1 MKKNQFLKESDVT
14 AESVFFM
21 KRRQVLKA
29 LGISAAALSLPHAAH
44 ADLLSWFKGNDRP
57 PAPAGKPLEFSKPA
71 AWQNNLPLTPVD
83 KVSGYNNFYEFGLD
97 KADPAANA
105 GSLKT
110 DPWTLKI
117 SGEVAKPL
125 TLDHD
130 DLTRRFPLEE
140 RIYRMRCVEAWS
152 MVVPWIGFP
161 LHKLLALAEPTSN
174 AKYVAFETIYAPEQM
189 PGQQDRFIG
198 GGLKYPYVE
207 GLRLDEAMHP
217 LTLMTVG
224 VYGKALPPQNGAPVR
239 LIVPWKYGFKGI
251 KSIVSIKLTR
261 ERPPTTWNLAAPD
274 EYGFYAN
281 VNPHV
286 DHPRWSQATERFIG
300 SGGILDVQR
309 QPTLLFN
316 GYADQV
322 ASLYRGLDASD
333 SKTGDM
339 AESLPASCRIVAV
352 SLAGLGDQSRWT
364 GCRSGERYSAFY
376 RSHCTEVFAG
386 DLVNHTSGTLR
397 KTAVIDTHSPPVRLM
412 VLCLGDTAFNQLR
425 IAGAGRE

>member
-21 KRRQVLKA
+21 TRRQVLKA

-57 PAPAGKPLEFSKPA
+57 PAPAGKPLEFGKPA
-71 AWQNNLPLTPVD
+71 AWQNDLPLTPAD

-316 GYADQV
+316 GYAEQV
-322 ASLYRGLDASD
+322 ASLYRGLD
-333 SKTGDM
+333 
-339 AESLPASCRIVAV
+339 
-352 SLAGLGDQSRWT
+352 
-364 GCRSGERYSAFY
+364 
-376 RSHCTEVFAG
+376 
-386 DLVNHTSGTLR
+386 LR
-397 KTAVIDTHSPPVRLM
+397 EN
-412 VLCLGDTAFNQLR
+412 F
-425 IAGAGRE
+425 

>member
-1 MKKNQFLKESDVT
+1 MKKSRPLTEADVT
-14 AESVFFM
+14 AESAFFM
-21 KRRQVLKA
+21 HRRQVLKA
-29 LGISAAALSLPHAAH
+29 LGIGAATLSLPIAAQ

-57 PAPAGKPLEFSKPA
+57 PAPSGKPLDFSKPA
-71 AWQNNLPLTPVD
+71 AWQNALPLTPEE
-83 KVSGYNNFYEFGLD
+83 KVTGYNNFYEFGLD

-105 GSLKT
+105 GSMKT

-125 TLDHD
+125 TLEHD
-130 DLTRRFPLEE
+130 ALTTRFPLEE

-161 LHKLLALAEPTSN
+161 LHKLLALVEPTSN
-174 AKYVAFETIYAPEQM
+174 AKYVAFETLYAPDDM
-189 PGQQDRFIG
+189 PGQKDRFIG

-217 LTLMTVG
+217 LTLLTVG
-224 VYGKALPPQNGAPVR
+224 VYGKALPPQNGAPIR
-239 LIVPWKYGFKGI
+239 LTVPWKYGFKGI

-261 ERPPTTWNLAAPD
+261 ERPPTTWNLAAAD

-300 SGGILDVQR
+300 AGGILDVQR

-316 GYADQV
+316 GYADEV
-322 ASLYRGLDASD
+322 ATLYRGLD
-333 SKTGDM
+333 
-339 AESLPASCRIVAV
+339 
-352 SLAGLGDQSRWT
+352 
-364 GCRSGERYSAFY
+364 
-376 RSHCTEVFAG
+376 
-386 DLVNHTSGTLR
+386 LR
-397 KTAVIDTHSPPVRLM
+397 EN
-412 VLCLGDTAFNQLR
+412 F
-425 IAGAGRE
+425 